1 LSKVF
6 NRASAGKKNVIILA
20 SIILACF
27 ALMTVNIKRSPK
39 PFFLESVFIWIISP
53 AQNLFTEMA
62 DSAASVVNHYLLTAD
77 VSRENE
83 ALKKKIGALL
93 KENNA
98 LTEKALRQ
106 KRVGS
111 LVDYQKKTGAK
122 AVVADIVGRDAT
134 QWSKMIFINKGTRH
148 GVVENLPVVTDRGVV
163 GHIIQASSKVSKALL
178 IIDSRSAV
186 DSLFQD
192 SRVTGVVVGAG
203 DGMCKMKFVP
213 VGADMKIGDRVISSG
228 LGGIYPKGLMV
239 GTVTRLIK
247 SKEGLFQ
254 EVTIKPGAD
263 LSRLEEV
270 LVLLPE

>member
-1 LSKVF
+1 MF

-83 ALKKKIGALL
+83 ALKKKIDALL

-111 LVDYQKKTGAK
+111 LVDYQEKTGAK

-163 GHIIQASSKVSKALL
+163 GHIIQASYKVSKALL